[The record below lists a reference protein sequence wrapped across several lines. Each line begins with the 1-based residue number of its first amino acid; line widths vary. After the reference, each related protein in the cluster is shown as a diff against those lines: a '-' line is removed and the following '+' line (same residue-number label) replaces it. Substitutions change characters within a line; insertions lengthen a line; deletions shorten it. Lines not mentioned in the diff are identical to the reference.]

1 MAGSVVSKT
10 PGGQIIVKK
19 FLVVLSTAAVLAG
32 GIADTA
38 SAKTGPRGPRGYRGF
53 TGKTGPA
60 GPAGPVGPTGPA
72 GANGVNG
79 TSGTGTSVGNFG
91 GLATVAAPIQVTV
104 GQFTVREL
112 PATSGPVCSP
122 PTITDNSA
130 FTGLAAIGAGAA
142 FGTPLTPAV
151 PAALVGGNTA
161 NNLFAAVLINGSSA
175 VSGSISTAVVPSVN
189 GCVTAGFISGS

>member
-1 MAGSVVSKT
+1 
-10 PGGQIIVKK
+10 VKK
-19 FLVVLSTAAVLAG
+19 FLIVLSTAAVFAG

-60 GPAGPVGPTGPA
+60 GPAGPVGATGPA
-72 GANGVNG
+72 GPAGVNG
-79 TSGTGTSVGNFG
+79 VGGGTTVGNFG

-112 PATSGPVCSP
+112 PATSGAVCSP

-130 FTGLAAIGAGAA
+130 FTGLAAIGAGAG
-142 FGTPLTPAV
+142 FTTGLTPAV
-151 PAALVGGNTA
+151 PTTLVAGGTA

-189 GCVTAGFISGS
+189 GCVTAGFIQGS